1 MLSHIFI
8 KDMVIVSRLELDL
21 GPGMTALTGE
31 TGAGKSILIDA
42 LGLALGDKAD
52 ASMIRTGCDRAE
64 VSASFDLARCP
75 AALEWLRE
83 QALDDGDDCL
93 LRRVLVR
100 GGRARAF
107 INGQAASNAQ
117 LQALGDLL
125 VDIHGQHAHQSLLRP
140 AAQIGL
146 LDGYGGL
153 AEQAAAVARA
163 FQQFRSLDRRWQALT
178 SARDERAARMDLLA
192 FQVGELDE
200 LALADGELDA
210 LDAEQRRLANLDGLQ
225 GTTASL
231 VDLLYDGEPALRDQL
246 GHAAAE
252 LSGLT
257 RLDPKLTETAELLEA
272 ATVQV
277 AEAAGNLRQYLDVL
291 ELDPARLAEVEARL
305 GRIHELGRKYRIL
318 PEQIPDSL
326 EQLRAELAELERAD
340 ADLGSLER
348 DREAARASFME
359 QATKLSSARRDAAA
373 RLADTVTEAMQSLGM
388 AGGRLDVAVETGDE
402 ASAGSQGLDRIGLQ
416 VSANPGQP
424 LQPLAKVASGG
435 ELSRISLAI
444 QVATAECG
452 SVPTLVFDEVDVGI
466 GGRVAEIVGRLLR
479 RLGDARQV
487 LCVTHLPQVAAQGYA
502 QLRVAKQA
510 VDGQTFTD
518 ITALSAAERIDEIAR
533 MLGGTEI
540 TATTRAHA
548 EEMLGGNG
556 QASA

>member
-1 MLSHIFI
+1 MLSQIFV
-8 KDMVIVSRLELDL
+8 KDLVIVSRLELDL
-21 GPGMTALTGE
+21 DAGMTALTGE

-42 LGLALGDKAD
+42 LGLALGEKAD
-52 ASMIRTGCDRAE
+52 PSMIRAGCDRAE
-64 VSASFDLARCP
+64 VSASFDLGRCP
-75 AALEWLRE
+75 AALAWLRE

-125 VDIHGQHAHQSLLRP
+125 VDVHGQHAHQSLLRP
-140 AAQIGL
+140 AAQMGL
-146 LDGYGGL
+146 VDGYGGL
-153 AEQAAAVARA
+153 IDQAGAVAQA
-163 FQQFRSLDRRWQALT
+163 FQRFRALDRRWRELT
-178 SARDERAARMDLLA
+178 SARDERAARIDLLA
-192 FQVGELDE
+192 FQVAELDE

-210 LDAEQRRLANLDGLQ
+210 LDAEQRRMANLGSLQ
-225 GTTASL
+225 GTTAAL

-257 RLDPKLTETAELLEA
+257 GLDPKLSETAELLEA

-277 AEAAGNLRQYLDVL
+277 EEAASNLRQYLDEL
-291 ELDPARLAEVEARL
+291 ELDPQRLDEVEARL
-305 GRIHELGRKYRIL
+305 GRIHELARKYRVL
-318 PEQIPDSL
+318 PEQLPETLDT
-326 EQLRAELAELERAD
+326 LRAELTELEQAD
-340 ADLGSLER
+340 ADLGTLER
-348 DREAARASFME
+348 DRGAAREVFMAQAS
-359 QATKLSSARRDAAA
+359 ALSAARRDAAA
-373 RLADTVTEAMQSLGM
+373 RLAETVTDAMQTLGM
-388 AGGRLDVAVETGDE
+388 GGGRFAIAVDTGDE
-402 ASAGSQGLDRIGLQ
+402 QSAGSHGLDRIGFL

-466 GGRVAEIVGRLLR
+466 GGRVAEIVGQLLR
-479 RLGDARQV
+479 RLGESRQV
-487 LCVTHLPQVAAQGYA
+487 LCVTHLPQVAAQGHA

-510 VDGQTFTD
+510 IDGQTFTE
-518 ITALSAAERIDEIAR
+518 IAALSPSQRIDEIAR
-533 MLGGTEI
+533 MLGGAEI

-548 EEMLGGNG
+548 EEML
-556 QASA
+556 SR

>member
-1 MLSHIFI
+1 VLSQIFV
-8 KDMVIVSRLELDL
+8 KDLVIVSRLELDL
-21 GPGMTALTGE
+21 DAGMTALTGE

-42 LGLALGDKAD
+42 LGLALGEKAD
-52 ASMIRTGCDRAE
+52 PSMIRAGCDRAE
-64 VSASFDLARCP
+64 VSASFDLGRCP
-75 AALEWLRE
+75 AALAWLRE

-125 VDIHGQHAHQSLLRP
+125 VDVHGQHAHQSLLRP
-140 AAQIGL
+140 AAQMGL
-146 LDGYGGL
+146 VDGYGGL
-153 AEQAAAVARA
+153 IDQAGAVAQA
-163 FQQFRSLDRRWQALT
+163 FQRFRALDRRWRELT
-178 SARDERAARMDLLA
+178 SARDERAARIDLLS
-192 FQVGELDE
+192 FQIGELDE
-200 LALADGELDA
+200 LALADGELEG
-210 LDAEQRRLANLDGLQ
+210 LDAEQRRLANLGGLQ
-225 GTTASL
+225 GTTAAL

-246 GHAAAE
+246 SHAAVE
-252 LSGLT
+252 LTGLT

-277 AEAAGNLRQYLDVL
+277 EEAASNLRQYLDEL
-291 ELDPARLAEVEARL
+291 DLDPARLAEVEARL
-305 GRIHELGRKYRIL
+305 GRIHELARKYRVL
-318 PEQIPDSL
+318 PEQLL
-326 EQLRAELAELERAD
+326 ETLETLRAELTELEQAD
-340 ADLGSLER
+340 ADLGTLEH
-348 DREAARASFME
+348 DRTAAREMFMAKANALSAARA
-359 QATKLSSARRDAAA
+359 LAAA
-373 RLADTVTEAMQSLGM
+373 RLADTVTEAMQTLGM
-388 AGGRLDVAVETGDE
+388 AGGRFEITVDIGDE
-402 ASAGSQGLDRIGLQ
+402 ASAGSQGLDRVGFL

-479 RLGDARQV
+479 RLGESRQV
-487 LCVTHLPQVAAQGYA
+487 LCVTHLPQVAAQGHA

-510 VDGQTFTD
+510 IDGRTFTE
-518 ITALSAAERIDEIAR
+518 ITTLSAAERVDEVAR
-533 MLGGTEI
+533 MLGGAEI

-548 EEMLGGNG
+548 EEML
-556 QASA
+556 SR